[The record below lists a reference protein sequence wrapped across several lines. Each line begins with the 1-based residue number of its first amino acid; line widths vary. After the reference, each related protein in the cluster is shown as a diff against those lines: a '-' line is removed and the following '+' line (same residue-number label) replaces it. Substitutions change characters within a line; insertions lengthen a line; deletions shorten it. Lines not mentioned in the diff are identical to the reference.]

1 MRTAALLSILAT
13 TLPAQQAPAPST
25 EKGSIEG
32 VVVNQV
38 TNAPIKKAQVNIAG
52 TQAVTDASGHF
63 FADQLAA
70 GVYEVSAWHPNFP
83 QSTRPSPAAHVRVT
97 LEPGEHRKDI
107 SISLI
112 PSVAVTGSVLDDE
125 GNQLPGCFVQVMR
138 FTYQA
143 GKKELRPMGGS
154 PVDDRGEYRIAN
166 LAAGSFY
173 LMALC
178 RHQVAAARPFAPK
191 DAILDL
197 PEETYADQYYPGSS
211 DVSGATK
218 LTPPP
223 GAELRDLDFRM
234 RKIRA
239 VSIRGKVTRPGVEVS
254 NQFMQV
260 MIIPKNRSER
270 SSVRPGQVKPSG
282 EFELHGVLPG
292 SYWLTAN
299 NYDPGSPSFGR
310 IDLDV
315 GDSPIAEIVLPLSSA
330 VTVSGTV
337 ETEASPPG
345 TAPLANPAPA
355 KPGTR
360 RIWLQ
365 SADGLDRFQRTM
377 AEIKD
382 DGEFS
387 IANVTPGDWRLNYE
401 PLAPGTYI
409 KSVRFGDQDVSPG
422 RFTIEPGGAGSLKIV
437 IGANPGEVDGTVQLD
452 NPQPPGNITV
462 LLLPDIAGTPLSRP
476 NQQTTVN
483 AQMISDAGG
492 RFSFQ
497 NIAPGRY
504 RLCAFEQGSPGFQF
518 DDLLK
523 SLGEEVTV
531 EEGQHI
537 TKQIKLVPAAAIADA
552 LKEVE

>member
-1 MRTAALLSILAT
+1 
-13 TLPAQQAPAPST
+13 
-25 EKGSIEG
+25 
-32 VVVNQV
+32 
-38 TNAPIKKAQVNIAG
+38 
-52 TQAVTDASGHF
+52 
-63 FADQLAA
+63 
-70 GVYEVSAWHPNFP
+70 
-83 QSTRPSPAAHVRVT
+83 
-97 LEPGEHRKDI
+97 
-107 SISLI
+107 
-112 PSVAVTGSVLDDE
+112 
-125 GNQLPGCFVQVMR
+125 
-138 FTYQA
+138 
-143 GKKELRPMGGS
+143 
-154 PVDDRGEYRIAN
+154 
-166 LAAGSFY
+166 
-173 LMALC
+173 
-178 RHQVAAARPFAPK
+178 
-191 DAILDL
+191 
-197 PEETYADQYYPGSS
+197 
-211 DVSGATK
+211 
-218 LTPPP
+218 
-223 GAELRDLDFRM
+223 
-234 RKIRA
+234 
-239 VSIRGKVTRPGVEVS
+239 
-254 NQFMQV
+254 
-260 MIIPKNRSER
+260 
-270 SSVRPGQVKPSG
+270 
-282 EFELHGVLPG
+282 
-292 SYWLTAN
+292 
-299 NYDPGSPSFGR
+299 
-310 IDLDV
+310 
-315 GDSPIAEIVLPLSSA
+315 
-330 VTVSGTV
+330 
-337 ETEASPPG
+337 
-345 TAPLANPAPA
+345 
-355 KPGTR
+355 
-360 RIWLQ
+360 
-365 SADGLDRFQRTM
+365 M